1 MEYIDMKNM
10 ENKNGPEIHI
20 GENTNTSQKG
30 NSYLKEMETAAG
42 ENRLEAY
49 YQNEKN
55 KLTARLKHSVDSD
68 DKGLTDSI
76 LRDISFLEDAYRIV
90 NKGGNSKNIIK
101 ICPKCG
107 IEYENSAKFC
117 RKCGSMLV
125 LMQCARCGE
134 VFLKKEDGSFDN
146 FCMKCG
152 QMNPLEQAKQA
163 LAEEDRKKAE
173 ELRIAEEKSKAK
185 ESSKGTKWLV
195 IMAAAVL
202 LCIGTGI
209 FIWNKASNESTG
221 SSSQNQTSSVTV
233 NKPVHQRHPLVSP
246 DSATVKKN
254 YSVGDTIKFGS
265 YPYSENGEEKAIE
278 WQILEKYTNGT
289 ALVIS
294 KYALDNVK
302 YNEKDESV
310 TWETSTIRKWLN
322 NDFYNMAFRN
332 ANKNLIVESYL
343 ENKGNTKW
351 NTKGGNNTNDKIF
364 LLSTDEARKYFSS
377 DEKRKLWPT
386 PYAKGSNSK
395 EGNLDTSSSSDSSC
409 WWWLRSPGS
418 NQSYA
423 AFVFSGGYV
432 DSLGRHVYGASGA
445 VRVALKI
452 NLNNL

>member
-1 MEYIDMKNM
+1 MKNM
-10 ENKNGPEIHI
+10 ENKNGPEIYI
-20 GENTNTSQKG
+20 GGNTNTDQKG

-55 KLTARLKHSVDSD
+55 KLTARLKHSVDSE
-68 DKGLTDSI
+68 DKELSDSI
-76 LRDISFLEDAYRIV
+76 LRDISALEEAYRII
-90 NKGGNSKNIIK
+90 NKGGNSKKNIIK

-117 RKCGSMLV
+117 RNCGHELV
-125 LMQCARCGE
+125 LMQCACGE
-134 VFLKKEDGSFDN
+134 VFLKHEGGSFDKY
-146 FCMKCG
+146 CVKCG

-185 ESSKGTKWLV
+185 ESSKGTKWPV
-195 IMAAAVL
+195 IMTAAVL

-209 FIWNKASNESTG
+209 FIWNKAINKSTG

-233 NKPVHQRHPLVSP
+233 NKNLPVHQHHPLVSP

-254 YSVGDTIKFGS
+254 YSVGETIEFGS
-265 YPYSENGEEKAIE
+265 YPYSENGKEKAIE

-322 NDFYNMAFRN
+322 NDFYNIAFKN

-343 ENKGNTKW
+343 ENKDNTKG

>member
-1 MEYIDMKNM
+1 M
-10 ENKNGPEIHI
+10 ENI
-20 GENTNTSQKG
+20 EN
-30 NSYLKEMETAAG
+30 AI
-42 ENRLEAY
+42 R
-49 YQNEKN
+49 
-55 KLTARLKHSVDSD
+55 
-68 DKGLTDSI
+68 
-76 LRDISFLEDAYRIV
+76 
-90 NKGGNSKNIIK
+90 

-117 RKCGSMLV
+117 RNCGHKLV
-125 LMQCARCGE
+125 LMQCCGK
-134 VFLKKEDGSFDN
+134 VFLKHEDGSFDK
-146 FCMKCG
+146 FCVECG
-152 QMNPLEQAKQA
+152 KPNPLEQAKQA
-163 LAEEDRKKAE
+163 LAEEVRKKAE

-233 NKPVHQRHPLVSP
+233 
-246 DSATVKKN
+246 KKN

-294 KYALDNVK
+294 KYALDNVN
-302 YNEKDESV
+302 YNEEFESV

-343 ENKGNTKW
+343 ENKDNAKC

-364 LLSTDEARKYFSS
+364 LLSIDEAKKYFSS

-386 PYAKGSNSK
+386 PYGILWENADYGA
-395 EGNLDTSSSSDSSC
+395 SC
-409 WWWLRSPGS
+409 FWLLRSPGYRQ
-418 NQSYA
+418 NFA
-423 AFVFSGGYV
+423 AHVSRAGG
-432 DSLGRHVYGASGA
+432 VYSKGNSVNCVGYA
-445 VRVALKI
+445 VRPALKI